1 MLNIFYN
8 RDLEINFLSEL
19 VEEEKILKDAM
30 EYKTWLKKKK
40 KLFRKFLHD
49 LELGRRREKQ
59 NLEQRTYEE
68 NGIW

>member
-1 MLNIFYN
+1 LNIFYN

-40 KLFRKFLHD
+40 FFQK
-49 LELGRRREKQ
+49 
-59 NLEQRTYEE
+59 
-68 NGIW
+68 IPS